1 MVDDL
6 QNHIVGRPDL
16 GKLAAIGT
24 EIEGR
29 VRAMLD
35 AEVAAAEHQ
44 GVPFALKAQVLL
56 MALHHL
62 CADEAI
68 ATHPPELAAAAA
80 DRLARG
86 VLGLYPD
93 TAQMHAQW
101 LIDQNPERQ

>member
-6 QNHIVGRPDL
+6 QNHIVGHPDL

-29 VRAMLD
+29 LRAMLD
-35 AEVAAAEHQ
+35 AEVASAEHQ
-44 GVPFALKAQVLL
+44 GAPFALKAQVLL

-68 ATHPPELAAAAA
+68 ATHPPELAPAVA
-80 DRLARG
+80 DRLARA
-86 VLGLYPD
+86 VLGLHPD
-93 TAQMHAQW
+93 TAYKHTQW
-101 LIDQNPERQ
+101 LIDQKRAGG